1 VRVLLDTSAFLWW
14 ITADG
19 AAVTPPA
26 RAVIEDP
33 DNHVFLSVVSA
44 WEIAIKAGQ
53 GRLVMASPAHALPE
67 FIERYRLD
75 VLPVQLGHA
84 LRVGELPPIHGDPFD
99 RLLVAQSQVER
110 MPLVTADAVLGRYD
124 VETIW

>member
-1 VRVLLDTSAFLWW
+1 VLLDTSAFLWW

-19 AAVTPPA
+19 AAITPPA
-26 RAVIEDP
+26 RSVIEDP
-33 DNHVFLSVVSA
+33 DNNVFLSVVSA

-53 GRLVMASPAHALPE
+53 GRLVMAPPEHAIPE
-67 FIERYRLD
+67 FVERYRLD
-75 VLPVQLGHA
+75 VLPVELRHA
-84 LRVGELPPIHGDPFD
+84 LRVGALPPIHPDPFD

-110 MPLVTADAVLGRYD
+110 MPLVTSDAVLGRYD